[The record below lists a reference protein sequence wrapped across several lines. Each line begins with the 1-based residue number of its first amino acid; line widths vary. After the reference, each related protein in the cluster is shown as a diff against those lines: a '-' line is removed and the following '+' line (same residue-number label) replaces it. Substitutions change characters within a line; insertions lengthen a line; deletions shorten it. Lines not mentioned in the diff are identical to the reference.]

1 MPGVEFMAAESMD
14 MDILLYV
21 QVASFNMLVYVCV
34 CVSVWQRKIFQQWK
48 LVKAYL
54 YNTLC

>member
-34 CVSVWQRKIFQQWK
+34 CVSV
-48 LVKAYL
+48 
-54 YNTLC
+54 